1 MAERIDP
8 AANVYARALHGAAV
22 DAGRV
27 AEVDAN
33 LRQFNEALASNVLL
47 LRALINP
54 ELPADAKKR
63 IISQMMDGCR
73 ADRPQRPAAPGRQP
87 PAGAAARPPGRLQRR
102 WRRSTRRSSTSRSPP
117 RLPLNDSERAELE
130 RRISGAV
137 GQTARVQASVDPDII
152 GGLVLACP
160 RRPSGRLHPA
170 PPAGAAAHP
179 CAIPPF
185 QLGVKRESASGRDC
199 CNPQNRDR
207 ALRGFGRGRGGRDG
221 HSDRRRY
228 RPHLRPRPLCRHGA
242 ARVRPRCGRPGPE
255 PGRRQRRRG
264 AVRRVGQDQPRAT
277 PCAAR
282 AR

>member
-33 LRQFNEALASNVLL
+33 LRQFSEALASNVPV

-54 ELPADAKKR
+54 ELPAEAKKR
-63 IISQMMDGCR
+63 IISRMMDSAEPIARNGLLLLVDNRRLELLHDLQVAYAALAAVDEKILDIEVTTAIALDDARTSRDRAADLGRCR
-73 ADRPQRPAAPGRQP
+73 ADGPRQRLGRSRHHRRAGTCAPAASSWMP
-87 PAGAAARPPGRLQRR
+87 PFGAAC
-102 WRRSTRRSSTSRSPP
+102 RSCGA
-117 RLPLNDSERAELE
+117 PLY
-130 RRISGAV
+130 
-137 GQTARVQASVDPDII
+137 
-152 GGLVLACP
+152 
-160 RRPSGRLHPA
+160 
-170 PPAGAAAHP
+170 
-179 CAIPPF
+179 IPPF

-228 RPHLRPRPLCRHGA
+228 RPHLRP
-242 ARVRPRCGRPGPE
+242 
-255 PGRRQRRRG
+255 
-264 AVRRVGQDQPRAT
+264 
-277 PCAAR
+277 
-282 AR
+282 